1 MPTHTCRIEW
11 IDTRKKINALCTN
24 CITGWEVHSS
34 YPSSYSIVYSAITI
48 KPPNEL
54 TSIFSAWHVAAT
66 MAGIRIQ
73 GQCCDV
79 HAWKQKAYSMQCKAL
94 ADDHKW
100 WPNIFCALYGFSAFV
115 QSLYKVPT
123 PISTSLIRRVFTL
136 VFVAVP
142 RCYLLQ
148 VTNTGMK
155 SPG

>member
-1 MPTHTCRIEW
+1 MHYV
-11 IDTRKKINALCTN
+11 TN

-66 MAGIRIQ
+66 MAGIGIQ

-94 ADDHKW
+94 ADDHK
-100 WPNIFCALYGFSAFV
+100 
-115 QSLYKVPT
+115 
-123 PISTSLIRRVFTL
+123 
-136 VFVAVP
+136 
-142 RCYLLQ
+142 
-148 VTNTGMK
+148 
-155 SPG
+155 